1 MHISKLPETRYIQS
15 ASWFQSKAWGVTEQN
30 DFINTVIEIRTSLTP
45 LALLKA
51 IKVIEYRLMQRQAN
65 KKWHARII
73 DIDILLYGR
82 QKLHRKQLVIPHP
95 LIAKRSFVWQPLL
108 QLKPYL
114 PIFLQQ
120 KLKCGLKNHNI
131 DSELKLIQAQNP
143 LNSRYKWSKNR

>member
-1 MHISKLPETRYIQS
+1 MHISKLAETQYIQS

-30 DFINTVIEIRTSLTP
+30 NFINTVIEIRTSLTP

-65 KKWHARII
+65 KKWHTRKI

-82 QKLHRKQLVIPHP
+82 QRLHRKQLIIPHP
-95 LIAKRSFVWQPLL
+95 LIAERSFVTEPLL

-114 PIFLQQ
+114 PVYLRQ
-120 KLKCGLKNHNI
+120 KLRFRQKMHPIN
-131 DSELKLIQAQNP
+131 SELKLIQPQNP
-143 LNSRYKWSKNR
+143 KQLARQQT